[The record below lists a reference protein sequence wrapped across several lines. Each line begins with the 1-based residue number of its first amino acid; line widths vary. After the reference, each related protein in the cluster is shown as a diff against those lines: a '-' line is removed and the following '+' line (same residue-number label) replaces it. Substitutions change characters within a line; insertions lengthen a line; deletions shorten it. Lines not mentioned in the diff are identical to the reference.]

1 MTPETMTADQF
12 GQLVE
17 VVAWAI
23 GLAVVAMLILAGGA
37 EPWLRLGRFLT
48 WLGSAAAARY
58 VAIGASVPDDRPI
71 DRERRSYA
79 AERDPEPSGTEGG
92 NAVPVAELP
101 AFLADLEPELLVELL
116 ALIPGDKDGWRFADS
131 AIAKFVPGRNEVWM
145 QLIREIR
152 EKPAPAPAP
161 KREIPMRHMG
171 QERRVALE

>member
-23 GLAVVAMLILAGGA
+23 GLAVVAMLIIAGGV
-37 EPWLRLGRFLT
+37 EPWARLGRFLA
-48 WLGSAAAARY
+48 WLGGAAVARY
-58 VAIGASVPDDRPI
+58 VAIADRVPDDRAI
-71 DRERRSYA
+71 DWERRSLA
-79 AERDPEPSGTEGG
+79 AERDRELLGTDDG
-92 NAVPVAELP
+92 NVVPVADLP
-101 AFLADLEPELLVELL
+101 AFLADLEPETLVELL
-116 ALIPGDKDGWRFADS
+116 ALIPGEKDGWRFADS

-145 QLIREIR
+145 QRIREIR